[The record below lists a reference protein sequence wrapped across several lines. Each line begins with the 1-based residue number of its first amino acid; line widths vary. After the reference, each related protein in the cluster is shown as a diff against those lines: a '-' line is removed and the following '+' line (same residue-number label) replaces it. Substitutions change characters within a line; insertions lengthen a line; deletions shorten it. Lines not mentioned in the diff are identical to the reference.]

1 MIIKATKK
9 PVTIEAV
16 KWDGEN
22 SEEIIAFCGDSA
34 FTAVESQMGQTE
46 TEELYIKTLEGN
58 HHASIGDYIIKG
70 VKGEFYPCKPDI
82 FENTYDI
89 VDESGQIVKEALAM
103 EDLIYEHKYD
113 DGNKALV
120 VVFGEG
126 GIVIGIGQEK
136 PELNIHLQ
144 ELKKLKKM
152 GEFLTHEEIM
162 DNFKNPKNPSEVI
175 LHFPT
180 EESINNFIETLN
192 IYKDTFFKQKG

>member
-1 MIIKATKK
+1 M
-9 PVTIEAV
+9 
-16 KWDGEN
+16 
-22 SEEIIAFCGDSA
+22 S
-34 FTAVESQMGQTE
+34 
-46 TEELYIKTLEGN
+46 
-58 HHASIGDYIIKG
+58 
-70 VKGEFYPCKPDI
+70 
-82 FENTYDI
+82 
-89 VDESGQIVKEALAM
+89 
-103 EDLIYEHKYD
+103 DLIYEHKYD

-126 GIVIGIGQEK
+126 GIGIGVGQEK

-152 GEFLTHEEIM
+152 GEFLTNEEIM
-162 DNFKNPKNPSEVI
+162 DNFKNPKNPNEVI

>member
-16 KWDGEN
+16 KWNGEN

-58 HHASIGDYIIKG
+58 HHASVGDYIIKG

-89 VDESGQIVKEALAM
+89 VDESGPTKA
-103 EDLIYEHKYD
+103 DLIYEHKYD
-113 DGNKALV
+113 DVNKALV

-126 GIVIGIGQEK
+126 GIGIGLGQEK
-136 PELNIHLQ
+136 PDLNVHLQ

-152 GEFLTHEEIM
+152 GEFLTNEEIM

>member
-1 MIIKATKK
+1 MA
-9 PVTIEAV
+9 
-16 KWDGEN
+16 
-22 SEEIIAFCGDSA
+22 
-34 FTAVESQMGQTE
+34 
-46 TEELYIKTLEGN
+46 
-58 HHASIGDYIIKG
+58 
-70 VKGEFYPCKPDI
+70 
-82 FENTYDI
+82 
-89 VDESGQIVKEALAM
+89 
-103 EDLIYEHKYD
+103 DLIYEHKYD

-120 VVFGEG
+120 VIFGEG
-126 GIVIGIGQEK
+126 GIGTGVGQEK

-192 IYKDTFFKQKG
+192 IYKDSFFKQK

>member
-1 MIIKATKK
+1 M
-9 PVTIEAV
+9 
-16 KWDGEN
+16 
-22 SEEIIAFCGDSA
+22 S
-34 FTAVESQMGQTE
+34 
-46 TEELYIKTLEGN
+46 Y
-58 HHASIGDYIIKG
+58 
-70 VKGEFYPCKPDI
+70 
-82 FENTYDI
+82 
-89 VDESGQIVKEALAM
+89 
-103 EDLIYEHKYD
+103 LIYEHKYD

-120 VVFGEG
+120 VVFGYG
-126 GIVIGIGQEK
+126 GIGIGLDQEK

-192 IYKDTFFKQKG
+192 IYKDTFFKQ

>member
-9 PVTIEAV
+9 PVTIECV

-22 SEEIIAFCGDSA
+22 IEEIKAFVGS
-34 FTAVESQMGQTE
+34 S
-46 TEELYIKTLEGN
+46 YIGGENDDDKKLVISTLEGDML
-58 HHASIGDYIIKG
+58 ASIGDYIIKG

-89 VDESGQIVKEALAM
+89 VDESGPIVKEALAM
-103 EDLIYEHKYD
+103 ADLIYEHKYD

-126 GIVIGIGQEK
+126 GIGIGLGQEK
-136 PELNIHLQ
+136 PDLNIHLQ

-152 GEFLTHEEIM
+152 GEFLTNEEIM
-162 DNFKNPKNPSEVI
+162 DNFKNPKNPSKVI

-180 EESINNFIETLN
+180 EESITNFIEILN
-192 IYKDTFFKQKG
+192 IYKDTFFKQ

>member
-1 MIIKATKK
+1 MA
-9 PVTIEAV
+9 
-16 KWDGEN
+16 
-22 SEEIIAFCGDSA
+22 
-34 FTAVESQMGQTE
+34 
-46 TEELYIKTLEGN
+46 
-58 HHASIGDYIIKG
+58 
-70 VKGEFYPCKPDI
+70 
-82 FENTYDI
+82 
-89 VDESGQIVKEALAM
+89 
-103 EDLIYEHKYD
+103 DLIYEHKYD

-126 GIVIGIGQEK
+126 GIGIGLGQEK
-136 PELNIHLQ
+136 PDLNIHLQ

-192 IYKDTFFKQKG
+192 IYKDTFFKQ

>member
-1 MIIKATKK
+1 MA
-9 PVTIEAV
+9 
-16 KWDGEN
+16 
-22 SEEIIAFCGDSA
+22 
-34 FTAVESQMGQTE
+34 
-46 TEELYIKTLEGN
+46 
-58 HHASIGDYIIKG
+58 
-70 VKGEFYPCKPDI
+70 
-82 FENTYDI
+82 
-89 VDESGQIVKEALAM
+89 
-103 EDLIYEHKYD
+103 DLIYEHKYD

-120 VVFGEG
+120 VVFGDG
-126 GIVIGIGQEK
+126 GIGIGLGQEK

-192 IYKDTFFKQKG
+192 IYKDTFFKQ

>member
-1 MIIKATKK
+1 MA
-9 PVTIEAV
+9 
-16 KWDGEN
+16 
-22 SEEIIAFCGDSA
+22 
-34 FTAVESQMGQTE
+34 
-46 TEELYIKTLEGN
+46 
-58 HHASIGDYIIKG
+58 
-70 VKGEFYPCKPDI
+70 
-82 FENTYDI
+82 
-89 VDESGQIVKEALAM
+89 
-103 EDLIYEHKYD
+103 DLIYEHKYD

-126 GIVIGIGQEK
+126 GICIGIGQEK

-152 GEFLTHEEIM
+152 GEFLTNEEIM

-192 IYKDTFFKQKG
+192 IYKDTFFKQ

>member
-9 PVTIEAV
+9 PVTIECV

-22 SEEIIAFCGDSA
+22 IEEIMAFCGASA
-34 FTAVESQMGQTE
+34 FSAVESQMGQTE
-46 TEELYIKTLEGN
+46 TEELYISTLEGN
-58 HHASIGDYIIKG
+58 HHASVGDYIIKG

-89 VDESGQIVKEALAM
+89 VDESGPIVKEALAM
-103 EDLIYEHKYD
+103 DDLIYEHKYD

-126 GIVIGIGQEK
+126 GIGIGLGQEK
-136 PELNIHLQ
+136 PDLNIHLQ

-152 GEFLTHEEIM
+152 GEFLTNEEIM

-180 EESINNFIETLN
+180 EESITNFIETLN
-192 IYKDTFFKQKG
+192 IYKDTFFKQ

>member
-9 PVTIEAV
+9 PVTIECV

-22 SEEIIAFCGDSA
+22 IEEIKAFVGS
-34 FTAVESQMGQTE
+34 S
-46 TEELYIKTLEGN
+46 YIGGENDDGKKLIISTLEGDML
-58 HHASIGDYIIKG
+58 ASIGDYIIKG

-89 VDESGQIVKEALAM
+89 VDESVPTKA
-103 EDLIYEHKYD
+103 DLIYEHKYD

-126 GIVIGIGQEK
+126 GIGIGLGQEK
-136 PELNIHLQ
+136 PDLNIHLQ

-152 GEFLTHEEIM
+152 GEFLTNEEIM